1 MPDFF
6 CIHDYIL
13 HFGPTQW
20 IRIINKSL
28 EVYENEVEKDT
39 FEQNLQKMDI
49 FRDKCFKNNPVSQK
63 SSPSLS
69 IRQKIQWQKKLKES
83 IQNHF
88 CWKCNSP
95 ETATNPIW
103 MLQIPWPKISQEN
116 KQQTRDN
123 WIPTLKS

>member
-13 HFGPTQW
+13 HVGPRQW

-49 FRDKCFKNNPVSQK
+49 FCDKCFKNNPVSQK
-63 SSPSLS
+63 SSPSLCLT
-69 IRQKIQWQKKLKES
+69 KKLWKPGDEGFWKIWKRRFFQD
-83 IQNHF
+83 IQNSF
-88 CWKCNSP
+88 W
-95 ETATNPIW
+95 
-103 MLQIPWPKISQEN
+103 
-116 KQQTRDN
+116 
-123 WIPTLKS
+123 

>member
-28 EVYENEVEKDT
+28 EVYENEVEIDT

-49 FRDKCFKNNPVSQK
+49 FCDKCFKNNPVSQK
-63 SSPSLS
+63 SSPSLVLL
-69 IRQKIQWQKKLKES
+69 QKSPLEVGGRKLGREC
-83 IQNHF
+83 HCALF
-88 CWKCNSP
+88 
-95 ETATNPIW
+95 T
-103 MLQIPWPKISQEN
+103 
-116 KQQTRDN
+116 
-123 WIPTLKS
+123 

>member
-13 HFGPTQW
+13 HVGPTQW

-49 FRDKCFKNNPVSQK
+49 FCDKCFKNNPVSQK
-63 SSPSLS
+63 SSPSLCVS
-69 IRQKIQWQKKLKES
+69 QYKEDQGQS
-83 IQNHF
+83 TEKVVSALLSKVEFVYFIF
-88 CWKCNSP
+88 LTEP
-95 ETATNPIW
+95 F
-103 MLQIPWPKISQEN
+103 
-116 KQQTRDN
+116 
-123 WIPTLKS
+123 

>member
-1 MPDFF
+1 MPDFL

-49 FRDKCFKNNPVSQK
+49 FCDKCLKTILWVK
-63 SSPSLS
+63 SLAQVWSHPLWTF
-69 IRQKIQWQKKLKES
+69 IYD
-83 IQNHF
+83 
-88 CWKCNSP
+88 
-95 ETATNPIW
+95 TY
-103 MLQIPWPKISQEN
+103 
-116 KQQTRDN
+116 
-123 WIPTLKS
+123 

>member
-13 HFGPTQW
+13 HVGPTQW

-49 FRDKCFKNNPVSQK
+49 FCDKCFKNNPVSQK
-63 SSPSLS
+63 SSPSLGYTTSAIGWMKMGSLKKNWQYTYLHSFAFLS
-69 IRQKIQWQKKLKES
+69 I
-83 IQNHF
+83 
-88 CWKCNSP
+88 
-95 ETATNPIW
+95 
-103 MLQIPWPKISQEN
+103 
-116 KQQTRDN
+116 
-123 WIPTLKS
+123 

>member
-28 EVYENEVEKDT
+28 EVYKNEVEKDT

-49 FRDKCFKNNPVSQK
+49 FCDKCFKNNPVSQK
-63 SSPSLS
+63 SSPSLPWNKYDAS
-69 IRQKIQWQKKLKES
+69 FWTLIIGNWKL
-83 IQNHF
+83 I
-88 CWKCNSP
+88 
-95 ETATNPIW
+95 
-103 MLQIPWPKISQEN
+103 
-116 KQQTRDN
+116 
-123 WIPTLKS
+123 